1 MSRSPRIEFGA
12 KVKLAAW
19 ERAGGCCEDC
29 GVKIVA
35 GQGPEYDHEIEA
47 ALGGEASI
55 ENCRCLCTRCHR
67 SKTSARAP
75 VIAKA
80 ARLEKK
86 AANIRPR
93 RQKLPGSKDSGWKA
107 KIGGG
112 WVRRDQP

>member
-1 MSRSPRIEFGA
+1 MARSHRIEFGA
-12 KVKLAAW
+12 KVKESAW
-19 ERAGGCCEDC
+19 ARSGGFCEDC
-29 GVKIVA
+29 GIKIVP
-35 GQGPEYDHEIEA
+35 GMGPEYDHGIEA
-47 ALGGEASI
+47 ALGGRADLD
-55 ENCRCLCTRCHR
+55 NCRCLCIPCHR

-112 WVRRDQP
+112 WVRRDQQ

>member
-1 MSRSPRIEFGA
+1 MPFPRNEA
-12 KVKLAAW
+12 EHHKAAIN
-19 ERAGGCCEDC
+19 
-29 GVKIVA
+29 VV
-35 GQGPEYDHEIEA
+35 
-47 ALGGEASI
+47 S
-55 ENCRCLCTRCHR
+55 
-67 SKTSARAP
+67 AP

-112 WVRRDQP
+112 WVRRDQQ